1 MFKKSWILPLF
12 TLGLFVTTFIVV
24 KSVLSY
30 ILISAVLALITR
42 PLFTKLK
49 RLHIG
54 KFKVSP
60 ALASL
65 ASIIGFYSVIF
76 ILIMI
81 FIPAVAQEAKIITQI
96 NPQEALKGIQ
106 EPLQHI
112 ETTLNKFTDQSIS
125 LQDYFTKKA
134 TSLINI
140 SAISSWINTFTAFT
154 GNLFISFFAIT
165 FITFFFLKDSKI
177 IIENIYRIIP
187 FELRDETDDV
197 LTQVKSKLT
206 RYFIGLF
213 IEILLVFTF
222 NAIGLYSI
230 GIENCLII
238 ALFAG
243 VLNVIPYIG
252 PLIGILFGVII
263 VVTTNYNLDFNQLLP
278 LLGYTGLVMIGTQL
292 LDNFIFQ
299 PYIYSNS
306 VNAHPLEIFLVI
318 LIAGNFYGIIG
329 MMVAIP
335 AYSVIRVII
344 KEARENSKILNDIY
358 KPTE

>member
-1 MFKKSWILPLF
+1 MLKKKWILPLF
-12 TLGLFVTTFIVV
+12 TLGLVILTFVVF

-42 PLFTKLK
+42 PVFKRLK
-49 RLHIG
+49 RVSIG
-54 KFKVSP
+54 KFNVSP
-60 ALASL
+60 ALAAL
-65 ASIIGFYSVIF
+65 ASIFGFYCVIF
-76 ILIMI
+76 ALIMI

-96 NPQEALKGIQ
+96 NPNEALKAVQ
-106 EPLQHI
+106 EPLKSA
-112 ETTLNKFTDQSIS
+112 ETALNRFTGQSIS
-125 LQDYFTKKA
+125 LQDYLTEKA
-134 TSLINI
+134 TSLINV
-140 SAISSWINTFTAFT
+140 SSISSWVNTLTAFT

-165 FITFFFLKDSKI
+165 FISFFFLKDSKVI
-177 IIENIYRIIP
+177 IGNIYKIIP

-213 IEILLVFTF
+213 IEVLLVFAF

-243 VLNVIPYIG
+243 IINVIPYIG
-252 PLIGILFGVII
+252 PLIGILFGIII
-263 VVTTNYNLDFNQLLP
+263 VVTTNYTLDFNQLLP
-278 LLGYTGLVMIGTQL
+278 LLGYTGGVMIGTQL

-318 LIAGNFYGIIG
+318 LIAGNSYGIIG

-335 AYSVIRVII
+335 AYSVVRVIV
-344 KEARENSKILNDIY
+344 KEARENSKILNEIY
-358 KPTE
+358 KSS